1 MAILVFTIPLLDFKV
16 NDKHGEKLYEELLK
30 GLSMDKSPFVDYEA
44 GFVILINSGPDMAGI
59 IYRT

>member
-1 MAILVFTIPLLDFKV
+1 MKA
-16 NDKHGEKLYEELLK
+16 
-30 GLSMDKSPFVDYEA
+30 LSMDKSPFVDYEA